1 MKQYPGRWEGRK
13 GPPPSPPCAGGYCY
27 CLAQPFHLPTAPPL
41 PPCAQEVERKMEAQA
56 EAKRKAQLA
65 QVQCEVWSV
74 ELLICSVQNR
84 LVSTVSNQE
93 PFPLSLPTA
102 PLPHP
107 PLPCPDG

>member
-1 MKQYPGRWEGRK
+1 
-13 GPPPSPPCAGGYCY
+13 
-27 CLAQPFHLPTAPPL
+27 
-41 PPCAQEVERKMEAQA
+41 MEAQA

-107 PLPCPDG
+107 PLPSPAQMGEDRGVARSSGVVSLESNTSRMGRKCDNASCMKREGLGGATFKRCSACR